1 MQASGISSD
10 KHSTAFWLA
19 LLLLA
24 AFAYVF
30 GLDGQ
35 YVPSNGDEMV
45 YAHIARATAATG
57 QWLPLASELVDTRNT
72 KPPMLFWQAMVA
84 GNWGEHWSMAAL
96 RTPSLLYLLLVSGA
110 IVLCL
115 RAVTQRWREGLMA
128 ACIFLAF
135 LSTFRY
141 GRPYLTSAPETFW
154 FSLPLF
160 ALLWQRARR
169 SAAGPPQGAPAPSGG
184 SEPHTVSE
192 RGGPMNAASP
202 GWLAHLLFGLGLGLG
217 LAYKS
222 FALIAPAAA
231 AWWLALVASES
242 HPSWQAVWR
251 HTLKTGV
258 SAALALAVFG
268 LWFVLDP
275 DPQAVWREFIVGE
288 NAAKFS
294 DARGW
299 WQEAF
304 SLSGSSIWSQLLA
317 YGVNAG
323 LLFFVIPGLAWLG
336 LKRLPQGRK
345 LWPLSPHQAIL
356 LAWILVWLLVFLFP
370 SQRSARYVI
379 PAMPAVAML
388 LALHWRDIARAWFLP
403 TLLIAGLAL
412 LMIGRIAWVGY
423 SLGLSSPVE
432 LSLSLL
438 ALAAGAVVIAA
449 GLWRSAW
456 SRGAAVLAS
465 LLVYVAFN
473 LSVAPMDG
481 PVGRYDAQT
490 IAGTPQGRIA
500 VPNGFNSQFE
510 RFQFLLPGPHHF
522 LPYET
527 GARALA
533 RRAEGTTP
541 PTPAEELRELLATH
555 QAVVWIQ
562 SGPAQT
568 APPCLP
574 ACRVLGERWLLTS
587 RHLPGE
593 VRLDNL
599 WHPQQWLYRREWLL
613 VRDQP

>member
-10 KHSTAFWLA
+10 KHSAAFWLA

-24 AFAYVF
+24 AFVYAF

-45 YAHIARATAATG
+45 YAHIARETAATG

-84 GNWGEHWSMAAL
+84 GGWGEHWSMAAL
-96 RTPSLLYLLLVSGA
+96 RAPSLLYLLLVSGA

-160 ALLWQRARR
+160 ALLWQRARLP
-169 SAAGPPQGAPAPSGG
+169 AAG
-184 SEPHTVSE
+184 
-192 RGGPMNAASP
+192 P
-202 GWLAHLLFGLGLGLG
+202 GWLAHILLGLGLGLG

-242 HPSWQAVWR
+242 HPSWRAVWR

-258 SAALALAVFG
+258 SAVLALAVFG

-336 LKRLPQGRK
+336 LKRLPHLHK
-345 LWPLSPHQAIL
+345 NWTLSPHQAIL
-356 LAWILVWLLVFLFP
+356 LAWAGVWLLVFLFP

-388 LALHWRDIARAWFLP
+388 LALHWQSIARAWFLP

-412 LMIGRIAWVGY
+412 LMIARIAWIGHT
-423 SLGLSSPVE
+423 LGLSSVLE
-432 LSLSLL
+432 LGLPLL
-438 ALAAGAVVIAA
+438 VMAAGTMVIAA

-456 SRGAAVLAS
+456 SRGAAVLSS
-465 LLVYVAFN
+465 LLVYAAFN

-481 PVGRYDAQT
+481 PVGRYGAQV
-490 IAGTPQGRIA
+490 IAATPQGRIA

-510 RFQFLLPGPHHF
+510 RFQFLLPGRHQF

-533 RRAEGTTP
+533 RRAEGSTP
-541 PTPAEELRELLATH
+541 PTPAEELRELLTTH
-555 QAVVWIQ
+555 EAAVWIQ
-562 SGPAQT
+562 SNPTQT
-568 APPCLP
+568 AAPCLP
-574 ACRVLGERWLLTS
+574 DCRVLGERWLLTS

-599 WHPQQWLYRREWLL
+599 WYPQQWLYRREWLL
-613 VRDQP
+613 IPS

>member
-1 MQASGISSD
+1 MRSPLLRPDSRP
-10 KHSTAFWLA
+10 TAFWLA

-24 AFAYVF
+24 ACVYVF

-35 YVPSNGDEMV
+35 YAPSNGDELV
-45 YAHIARATAATG
+45 YTHIARVTAATG

-84 GNWGEHWSMAAL
+84 GGWGQHWSVAAL

-110 IVLCL
+110 IVFCL
-115 RAVTQRWREGLMA
+115 RAITQRWREGLLA
-128 ACIFLAF
+128 AGVFLAF

-169 SAAGPPQGAPAPSGG
+169 PAAGPTWPA
-184 SEPHTVSE
+184 HI
-192 RGGPMNAASP
+192 
-202 GWLAHLLFGLGLGLG
+202 LFGLGLGLG

-242 HPSWQAVWR
+242 QPNWRALLR
-251 HTLKTGV
+251 HTLRVGL
-258 SAALALAVFG
+258 SALLALGVFG

-275 DPQAVWREFIVGE
+275 DPQAVWREFILGE

-294 DARGW
+294 DQRGW

-317 YGVNAG
+317 YAVNAG

-336 LKRLPQGRK
+336 LKRLPQWRK
-345 LWPLSPHQAIL
+345 NWPPAPYQAIL
-356 LAWILVWLLVFLFP
+356 LAWALVWLLVFLFP

-388 LALHWRDIARAWFLP
+388 LALHWRDIARGWFLP
-403 TLLIAGLAL
+403 TLLFAGLAL
-412 LMIGRIAWVGY
+412 LMITRIAWIGHTLDLA
-423 SLGLSSPVE
+423 SNLEFALA
-432 LSLSLL
+432 LL
-438 ALAAGAVVIAA
+438 AVAAGAVVIVA
-449 GLWRSAW
+449 GLGRRDW
-456 SRGAAVLAS
+456 SRGSAVLAT
-465 LLVYVAFN
+465 LLVYAAFN
-473 LSVAPMDG
+473 FTVAPMDG
-481 PVGRYDAQT
+481 PVGRYHAQA
-490 IAGTPQGRIA
+490 IASAPQGRIA

-510 RFQFLLPGPHHF
+510 RFQFLLPGKHHF
-522 LPYET
+522 IPYET

-533 RRAEGTTP
+533 RRAPGVPP
-541 PTPAEELRELLATH
+541 PTPAEELQELLATH
-555 QAVVWIQ
+555 DAVVWIQ
-562 SGPAQT
+562 HDSTQT
-568 APPCLP
+568 APPCLS
-574 ACRVLGERWLLTS
+574 ACTVLGERWLLTS

-599 WHPQQWLYRREWLL
+599 WYPQQWLYRREWLL
-613 VRDQP
+613 VRKAP

>member
-1 MQASGISSD
+1 MQASGISSE

-24 AFAYVF
+24 AFAYAF

-45 YAHIARATAATG
+45 YVHIARETAATG

-84 GNWGEHWSMAAL
+84 GSWGEHWNMAAL

-160 ALLWQRARR
+160 ALLWQRARL
-169 SAAGPPQGAPAPSGG
+169 P
-184 SEPHTVSE
+184 
-192 RGGPMNAASP
+192 AASP

-242 HPSWQAVWR
+242 HLSWQTVWR

-258 SAALALAVFG
+258 SAVLALAVFG

-317 YGVNAG
+317 YAVNAG

-345 LWPLSPHQAIL
+345 LWPLPPHQAIL
-356 LAWILVWLLVFLFP
+356 LAWALVWLLVFLFP

-412 LMIGRIAWVGY
+412 LVIARIAWIGY
-423 SLGLSSPVE
+423 GLGLSSTLE
-432 LSLSLL
+432 LVLPLL
-438 ALAAGAVVIAA
+438 AVAAGAVVIAA

-456 SRGAAVLAS
+456 SRGTAVLAS

-473 LSVAPMDG
+473 LSAAPMDG
-481 PVGRYDAQT
+481 PVGRYGAQA
-490 IAGTPQGRIA
+490 IAATPQGKIA

-527 GARALA
+527 GARAMA
-533 RRAEGTTP
+533 RRAEGVAP
-541 PTPAEELRELLATH
+541 PTPAEELRELLAAH
-555 QAVVWIQ
+555 AAVVWIQ
-562 SGPAQT
+562 SEPAQT

-574 ACRVLGERWLLTS
+574 GCRVLGERWLLTS

-599 WHPQQWLYRREWLL
+599 WYPQQWLYRREWLL

>member
-1 MQASGISSD
+1 MRMQASGISSD
-10 KHSTAFWLA
+10 KHSTAFWLV

-24 AFAYVF
+24 AFTYVF

-45 YAHIARATAATG
+45 YAHIARETAATG

-84 GNWGEHWSMAAL
+84 GSWGEHWSMAAL

-115 RAVTQRWREGLMA
+115 RAITQRWREGLMA
-128 ACIFLAF
+128 ACVFLAF

-160 ALLWQRARR
+160 ALLWQRARLP
-169 SAAGPPQGAPAPSGG
+169 AAG
-184 SEPHTVSE
+184 
-192 RGGPMNAASP
+192 P
-202 GWLAHLLFGLGLGLG
+202 GWLAHLIFGLGLGLG

-242 HPSWQAVWR
+242 HPSWQTLLR
-251 HTLKTGV
+251 HTLRTGI
-258 SAALALAVFG
+258 SAVLALGVFG

-317 YGVNAG
+317 YAVNAG
-323 LLFFVIPGLAWLG
+323 LLFFVVPGLTWLG
-336 LKRLPQGRK
+336 LKRLPQLRK
-345 LWPLSPHQAIL
+345 SWPLPPHQAIL
-356 LAWILVWLLVFLFP
+356 LAWALVWLLVFLFP

-388 LALHWRDIARAWFLP
+388 LALHWRSIARAWFLP

-412 LMIGRIAWVGY
+412 LMIARIAWIGHT
-423 SLGLSSPVE
+423 LGLSSTLE
-432 LSLSLL
+432 LGLPLL
-438 ALAAGAVVIAA
+438 VVAAGAVVIAA

-465 LLVYVAFN
+465 LLVYAAFN

-481 PVGRYDAQT
+481 PVGRYGAQA
-490 IAGTPQGRIA
+490 IAATPQGKIA

-510 RFQFLLPGPHHF
+510 RFQFLLPGRHQF

-527 GARALA
+527 GARAMA
-533 RRAEGTTP
+533 RRAPSAPP
-541 PTPAEELRELLATH
+541 PTATDEIQQLLATH
-555 QAVVWIQ
+555 AAIVWIQ
-562 SGPAQT
+562 SDSAQT
-568 APPCLP
+568 MPPCLP

-599 WHPQQWLYRREWLL
+599 WYPQQWLYRREWLL
-613 VRDQP
+613 VPS

>member
-10 KHSTAFWLA
+10 KNPTAFWLA

-45 YAHIARATAATG
+45 YAHIARETAATG

-96 RTPSLLYLLLVSGA
+96 RMPSLLYLLLVSGA

-115 RAVTQRWREGLMA
+115 RAITQRWREGLMA

-160 ALLWQRARR
+160 ALLWQRARL
-169 SAAGPPQGAPAPSGG
+169 P
-184 SEPHTVSE
+184 
-192 RGGPMNAASP
+192 AASP

-242 HPSWQAVWR
+242 HPNWQTLLR
-251 HTLKTGV
+251 HTLRTGI
-258 SAALALAVFG
+258 SAVLALGVFG

-317 YGVNAG
+317 YAVNAG

-336 LKRLPQGRK
+336 FKRLPHGHK
-345 LWPLSPHQAIL
+345 LWPLPPHQTIL
-356 LAWILVWLLVFLFP
+356 LAWALVWLLVFLFP

-388 LALHWRDIARAWFLP
+388 LALHWQSIARAWFLP
-403 TLLIAGLAL
+403 TLLIASLAL
-412 LMIGRIAWVGY
+412 LMIARIAWIGHT
-423 SLGLSSPVE
+423 LGLSSMLE
-432 LSLSLL
+432 LGLPLL
-438 ALAAGAVVIAA
+438 AVAAGAVVIAA

-481 PVGRYDAQT
+481 PVGRYDAK
-490 IAGTPQGRIA
+490 ASAATPQGKIA

-510 RFQFLLPGPHHF
+510 RFQFLLPGRHHF

-533 RRAEGTTP
+533 RRAEGVAP
-541 PTPAEELRELLATH
+541 PTPAEELRELLLTH

-562 SGPAQT
+562 SDPAQT

-574 ACRVLGERWLLTS
+574 GCRALGERWLLTS

-599 WHPQQWLYRREWLL
+599 WYPQQWLYRREWLL

>member
-1 MQASGISSD
+1 MRMQASGISSD
-10 KHSTAFWLA
+10 KNPTAFWLA

-24 AFAYVF
+24 AFVYAF

-45 YAHIARATAATG
+45 YVHIARETAATG

-84 GNWGEHWSMAAL
+84 GDWGEHWSMAAL

-160 ALLWQRARR
+160 ALLWQRARLP
-169 SAAGPPQGAPAPSGG
+169 AAG
-184 SEPHTVSE
+184 
-192 RGGPMNAASP
+192 P
-202 GWLAHLLFGLGLGLG
+202 GWLAHLLFGLCLGLG

-222 FALIAPAAA
+222 FALIAPAGA

-242 HPSWQAVWR
+242 HLSWRAVWQ
-251 HTLKTGV
+251 HMLKTGV

-317 YGVNAG
+317 YAVNAG

-336 LKRLPQGRK
+336 LKRLPHGRK
-345 LWPLSPHQAIL
+345 LWPLQPHQAIL
-356 LAWILVWLLVFLFP
+356 LAWALVWLLVFLFP

-403 TLLIAGLAL
+403 TLLISGVVL
-412 LMIGRIAWVGY
+412 LMIARIAWIGHT
-423 SLGLSSPVE
+423 LGLSSTLE
-432 LSLSLL
+432 LGLPLL
-438 ALAAGAVVIAA
+438 VVIAGTVVIMA
-449 GLWRSAW
+449 GLWRPAW
-456 SRGAAVLAS
+456 SRNAALLVS
-465 LLVYVAFN
+465 LLVYAAFN
-473 LSVAPMDG
+473 LSVSPMDG
-481 PVGRYDAQT
+481 PAGRYDAQT
-490 IAGTPQGRIA
+490 VASTPQGKIA

-527 GARALA
+527 GARAMA
-533 RRAEGTTP
+533 RRAEGVAP
-541 PTPAEELRELLATH
+541 PTPAEELRELLTAH
-555 QAVVWIQ
+555 AAVVWIQ
-562 SGPAQT
+562 SEPAQT

-574 ACRVLGERWLLTS
+574 GCRVLGERWLLTS

-599 WHPQQWLYRREWLL
+599 WYPQQWLYRREWLL

>member
-1 MQASGISSD
+1 MRSSFLHSD
-10 KHSTAFWLA
+10 HRSTAFWLA

-24 AFAYVF
+24 AFAYAC

-45 YAHIARATAATG
+45 YAHIARETAATG

-96 RTPSLLYLLLVSGA
+96 RAPSLLYLLLVSGA

-115 RAVTQRWREGLMA
+115 RAITQRWREGFMA

-160 ALLWQRARR
+160 ALLWQRARL
-169 SAAGPPQGAPAPSGG
+169 P
-184 SEPHTVSE
+184 
-192 RGGPMNAASP
+192 AASP
-202 GWLAHLLFGLGLGLG
+202 GWLAHILFGLGLGLG

-242 HPSWQAVWR
+242 HLNWRAVWQ

-258 SAALALAVFG
+258 SAVLALAVFG

-317 YGVNAG
+317 YAVNAG
-323 LLFFVIPGLAWLG
+323 LLFFVIPGLTWLG
-336 LKRLPQGRK
+336 LQRLPQLRK
-345 LWPLSPHQAIL
+345 NWPLPPHQGIL
-356 LAWILVWLLVFLFP
+356 LAWAGVWLLVFLLP

-388 LALHWRDIARAWFLP
+388 LALHWRSIARAWFLP

-412 LMIGRIAWVGY
+412 LMIARIAWIGHT
-423 SLGLSSPVE
+423 LGLSSKLE
-432 LSLSLL
+432 LGLPLL
-438 ALAAGAVVIAA
+438 VVAAGAVVIAA
-449 GLWRSAW
+449 GLWHSAW
-456 SRGAAVLAS
+456 SRGAAVLSS
-465 LLVYVAFN
+465 LLVYLAFN

-481 PVGRYDAQT
+481 PVGRYGAQV
-490 IAGTPQGRIA
+490 IAGTPQGKIA

-510 RFQFLLPGPHHF
+510 RFQFLLPGGHQF

-527 GARALA
+527 GARAAA
-533 RRAEGTTP
+533 RRAEGSTP
-541 PTPAEELRELLATH
+541 PTPSEELRALLTAH
-555 QAVVWIQ
+555 EAVVWIQ
-562 SGPAQT
+562 SNPAQT
-568 APPCLP
+568 AAPCLP

-599 WHPQQWLYRREWLL
+599 WYPQQWLYRREWLL
-613 VRDQP
+613 VGDQP

>member
-10 KHSTAFWLA
+10 KHSTTFWLA

-24 AFAYVF
+24 AFAYVV

-45 YAHIARATAATG
+45 YAHIARETAATG

-84 GNWGEHWSMAAL
+84 GNWGQHWSMAAL
-96 RTPSLLYLLLVSGA
+96 RTPSQLYLLLVSGA

-115 RAVTQRWREGLMA
+115 RAITQRWREGLMA

-160 ALLWQRARR
+160 ALLWQRARL
-169 SAAGPPQGAPAPSGG
+169 P
-184 SEPHTVSE
+184 
-192 RGGPMNAASP
+192 AASP
-202 GWLAHLLFGLGLGLG
+202 GWLAHLLLGLGLGLG

-242 HPSWQAVWR
+242 HPNWQTLLR
-251 HTLKTGV
+251 HTLRTGI
-258 SAALALAVFG
+258 SAVLALGVFG

-317 YGVNAG
+317 YAVNAG

-336 LKRLPQGRK
+336 LKRLPHGYK
-345 LWPLSPHQAIL
+345 LWPLPPHQTIL
-356 LAWILVWLLVFLFP
+356 LAWSLVWLLVFLFP

-388 LALHWRDIARAWFLP
+388 LALHWQNIARAWFLP

-412 LMIGRIAWVGY
+412 LMIARIAWIGHT
-423 SLGLSSPVE
+423 LGLSSTLE
-432 LSLSLL
+432 LGLPLL
-438 ALAAGAVVIAA
+438 AVAAGAVVIAA

-481 PVGRYDAQT
+481 PVGRYDAK
-490 IAGTPQGRIA
+490 ASAATPQGKIA

-510 RFQFLLPGPHHF
+510 RFQFLLPGRHHF

-533 RRAEGTTP
+533 RRAEGVAP
-541 PTPAEELRELLATH
+541 PTPAEELRGLLLTH

-562 SGPAQT
+562 SDPAQT

-574 ACRVLGERWLLTS
+574 GCRALGERWLLTS

-599 WHPQQWLYRREWLL
+599 WYPQQWLYRREWLL

>member
-1 MQASGISSD
+1 M
-10 KHSTAFWLA
+10 
-19 LLLLA
+19 
-24 AFAYVF
+24 
-30 GLDGQ
+30 
-35 YVPSNGDEMV
+35 
-45 YAHIARATAATG
+45 
-57 QWLPLASELVDTRNT
+57 
-72 KPPMLFWQAMVA
+72 
-84 GNWGEHWSMAAL
+84 
-96 RTPSLLYLLLVSGA
+96 
-110 IVLCL
+110 
-115 RAVTQRWREGLMA
+115 
-128 ACIFLAF
+128 
-135 LSTFRY
+135 
-141 GRPYLTSAPETFW
+141 
-154 FSLPLF
+154 
-160 ALLWQRARR
+160 
-169 SAAGPPQGAPAPSGG
+169 
-184 SEPHTVSE
+184 
-192 RGGPMNAASP
+192 
-202 GWLAHLLFGLGLGLG
+202 
-217 LAYKS
+217 
-222 FALIAPAAA
+222 
-231 AWWLALVASES
+231 
-242 HPSWQAVWR
+242 R
-251 HTLKTGV
+251 HTLRTGI
-258 SAALALAVFG
+258 SAVLALGVFG

-317 YGVNAG
+317 YAVNAG

-336 LKRLPQGRK
+336 FKRLPHGHK
-345 LWPLSPHQAIL
+345 LWPLPPHQTIL
-356 LAWILVWLLVFLFP
+356 LAWALVWLLVFLFP

-388 LALHWRDIARAWFLP
+388 LALHWQSIARAWFLP

-412 LMIGRIAWVGY
+412 LMIARIAWIGHT
-423 SLGLSSPVE
+423 LGLSSMLE
-432 LSLSLL
+432 LGLPLL
-438 ALAAGAVVIAA
+438 AVAAGAVVIAA

-481 PVGRYDAQT
+481 PVGRYDAK
-490 IAGTPQGRIA
+490 ASAATPQGKIA

-510 RFQFLLPGPHHF
+510 RFQFLLPGRHHF

-533 RRAEGTTP
+533 RRAEGVAP
-541 PTPAEELRELLATH
+541 PTPAEELRGLLLTH

-562 SGPAQT
+562 SDPAQT

-574 ACRVLGERWLLTS
+574 GCRALGERWLLTS

-599 WHPQQWLYRREWLL
+599 WYPQQWLYRREWLL